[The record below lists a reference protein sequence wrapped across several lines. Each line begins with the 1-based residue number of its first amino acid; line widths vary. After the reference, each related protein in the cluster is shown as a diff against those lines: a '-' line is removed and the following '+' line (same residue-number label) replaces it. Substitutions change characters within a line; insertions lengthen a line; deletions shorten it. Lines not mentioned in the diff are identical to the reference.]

1 MSNIAT
7 TNTNGNDQ
15 VNLPFGRLE
24 STHFGT
30 YDIWQEKTIV
40 GKKTHRHEVDVNMG
54 MRKTKLLIVILYFSF
69 FLGSTSV
76 VSRIHFELILL
87 NGTDFQ
93 LKCLSKNGIFINNN
107 YLKMSSISV
116 LPKQYDKS
124 SSYPLFI
131 DIVSFIDVHFVFQ
144 VLICVLHFHH

>member
-1 MSNIAT
+1 MSNTAVTTTTTTPTPTT
-7 TNTNGNDQ
+7 TNMNGNDQ

-30 YDIWQEKTIV
+30 YDIWQEKTII
-40 GKKTHRHEVDVNMG
+40 GKKSQRHEVDVNMG
-54 MRKTKLLIVILYFSF
+54 MTNKFIEIKRIIFI

-76 VSRIHFELILL
+76 VSRVHFELILV

-107 YLKMSSISV
+107 YLKMS
-116 LPKQYDKS
+116 
-124 SSYPLFI
+124 
-131 DIVSFIDVHFVFQ
+131 
-144 VLICVLHFHH
+144 